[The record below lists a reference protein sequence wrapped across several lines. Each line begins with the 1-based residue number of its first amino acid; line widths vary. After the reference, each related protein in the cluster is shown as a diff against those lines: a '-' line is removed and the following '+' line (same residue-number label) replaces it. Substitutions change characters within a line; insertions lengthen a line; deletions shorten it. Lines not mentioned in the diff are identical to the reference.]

1 MTQKAQCEY
10 TGLNDAEVEASR
22 AKHGVNALPPP
33 QRTSAW
39 KLFFEKFKDPII
51 CILLAAAVISALTGG
66 FIEGAGI
73 ILAVILATGIA
84 FLNEY
89 RANKEFDILN
99 KVDDSLPFKAI
110 RNGEFVQIP
119 KQDLVVD
126 DIVFLETGEEVPA
139 DSQVLSAVNLH
150 VDQSKFT
157 GEPEP
162 VPKMPKQ
169 NGEIPESMRNAT
181 YPYDQLLRGSTVLEG
196 YGYVRITAVGGNT
209 EMGRTASAATDITS
223 IETPLQ

>member
-1 MTQKAQCEY
+1 M
-10 TGLNDAEVEASR
+10 
-22 AKHGVNALPPP
+22 
-33 QRTSAW
+33 
-39 KLFFEKFKDPII
+39 
-51 CILLAAAVISALTGG
+51 
-66 FIEGAGI
+66 
-73 ILAVILATGIA
+73 
-84 FLNEY
+84 
-89 RANKEFDILN
+89 
-99 KVDDSLPFKAI
+99 
-110 RNGEFVQIP
+110 
-119 KQDLVVD
+119 D

-223 IETPLQ
+223 IETPLQKQLNRLGKLIAIVGTTLSLTLLAILIAPGAFQRFASGILVRICAVGEHSYASGAVHDRRHADCRGCAGRSRHERHAESRLQYAPDDRKQLPCPQTACL

>member
-73 ILAVILATGIA
+73 ILAVILATGI
-84 FLNEY
+84 Y
-89 RANKEFDILN
+89 
-99 KVDDSLPFKAI
+99 
-110 RNGEFVQIP
+110 
-119 KQDLVVD
+119 
-126 DIVFLETGEEVPA
+126 
-139 DSQVLSAVNLH
+139 
-150 VDQSKFT
+150 
-157 GEPEP
+157 
-162 VPKMPKQ
+162 
-169 NGEIPESMRNAT
+169 ESGAR
-181 YPYDQLLRGSTVLEG
+181 
-196 YGYVRITAVGGNT
+196 
-209 EMGRTASAATDITS
+209 
-223 IETPLQ
+223 